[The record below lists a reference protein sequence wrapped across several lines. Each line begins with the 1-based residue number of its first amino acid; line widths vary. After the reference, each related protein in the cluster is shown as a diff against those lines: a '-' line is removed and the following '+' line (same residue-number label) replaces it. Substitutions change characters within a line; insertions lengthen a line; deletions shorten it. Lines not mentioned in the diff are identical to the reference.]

1 MNRPVDLVSQLQ
13 TLLSRK
19 RASLAGRTTAFR
31 WVDGELDDLT
41 VDCFDD
47 VAVLSLYRE
56 FSPDDEQRLGEALT
70 RAGACRAV
78 YLKRRPKEARRSATA
93 ADVLAPPRPIAG
105 EAVEALTITEC
116 GRRFEIRPGNGLS
129 VGLYLDARDAR
140 DAVQGAAA
148 SGGRML
154 NLFAYTCGFG
164 VAAALGGME
173 ETVNVDVSRKVLDWG
188 TANYELN
195 QLPPERA
202 KFIADD
208 SFAVLKRLAKRGE
221 RFDLIVLDPPS
232 FSSTGKSRFSA
243 KTDYGELARAT
254 FELLAPGGTF
264 FPCVNLA
271 DWTSAQ
277 FKRILEQSLGVA
289 AAFGPPLRA
298 STLDYGAD
306 AAFKAWTVR
315 RAR

>member
-1 MNRPVDLVSQLQ
+1 MELVSQLQ

-19 RASLAGRTTAFR
+19 RAALAGRTTAFR
-31 WVDGELDDLT
+31 WVDTELEDVT
-41 VDCFDD
+41 VDRFDD
-47 VAVLSLYRE
+47 VVVLSLYRA
-56 FSPDDEQRLGEALT
+56 FSSEDERRLGDALQQ
-70 RAGACRAV
+70 AGTCRAV
-78 YLKRRPKEARRSATA
+78 YLKRRPREARRSAVA
-93 ADVLAPPRPIAG
+93 ADVLAPPRPVCG
-105 EAVEALTITEC
+105 HPVESLTISEC

-140 DAVQGAAA
+140 DAVQRTA
-148 SGGRML
+148 SSAGRML

-164 VAAALGGME
+164 VAAALGGAE

-188 TANYELN
+188 AANYELN

-232 FSSTGKSRFSA
+232 FSSTGRSRFSA
-243 KTDYGELARAT
+243 KTDYGELARST

-264 FPCVNLA
+264 FPCLNLA
-271 DWTSAQ
+271 DWTLAQ
-277 FKRILEQSLGVA
+277 FKRELEQALGSA
-289 AAFGPPLRA
+289 AEFGPPLRA
-298 STLDYGAD
+298 SSLDYGAD